1 MLSVL
6 LHCLRT
12 RNAMAST
19 GHSVTRYSACARMHA
34 RDQRWRQGA
43 LPPPPM
49 GRYCGYA
56 EIASLQPRAR
66 ALFRVSAGTR
76 AVRISLG
83 AIGNTVYF

>member
-1 MLSVL
+1 
-6 LHCLRT
+6 
-12 RNAMAST
+12 MAST

-66 ALFRVSAGTR
+66 ALSRVCGDAGSAHQ
-76 AVRISLG
+76 LG
-83 AIGNTVYF
+83 GDRKHCVLLGRKYA